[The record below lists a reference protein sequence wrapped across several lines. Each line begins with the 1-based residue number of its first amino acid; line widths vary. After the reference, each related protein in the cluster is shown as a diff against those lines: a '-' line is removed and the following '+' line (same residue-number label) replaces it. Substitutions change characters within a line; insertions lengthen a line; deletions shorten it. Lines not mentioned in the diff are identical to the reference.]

1 MVNLCV
7 VASWII
13 KIKDNYWACPWNN
26 LDMAGW
32 LIKGE
37 EPVAWQDKK
46 KFTTFPVIMVYMLST
61 SKTVDSKCVVAS

>member
-1 MVNLCV
+1 MVNMCV
-7 VASWII
+7 VESWII

-37 EPVAWQDKK
+37 PVAWQDKK
-46 KFTTFPVIMVYMLST
+46 KIHYLSGYHGIH
-61 SKTVDSKCVVAS
+61 VEYV

>member
-1 MVNLCV
+1 MVNMCV

-46 KFTTFPVIMVYMLST
+46 KIHYLSGYHGIH
-61 SKTVDSKCVVAS
+61 VEYV